1 MIRSISIEHFKS
13 VERVDFD
20 LTPVTVLVG
29 PNGCGKSNL
38 LDAIRFLKDAVSF
51 DVDRAVSDR
60 HGIDSIRQWS
70 RYKPYHVTI
79 SVTIDSANGNG
90 RFSLT
95 LSSVKGNY
103 KIVKEEGVW
112 QYTEREI
119 VGVEDADKK
128 GRVTVTEQMV
138 HRHVSYER
146 HPDGK
151 VSITDYRD
159 GKYDVAQTEV
169 EAKDSLF
176 LDEALSGTARTRRRY
191 GGLFSLRREISN
203 FEAYS
208 IYPNTL
214 RTPQTP
220 SNDTRL
226 SPTGSNLTSVF
237 RLMTR
242 SKGGTDARAEIVDS
256 LRSIMPQLET
266 ITIQSI
272 GGLMVPIFRVH
283 EDDNRTHTFNVSQIS
298 DGTLRVFGILTALY
312 QLNKPAVIGLEEPEQ
327 TINPGILALI
337 ADAIKE
343 VSATSQVIITTHSP
357 NFIDQFDPEQVRAIE
372 MKKGIT
378 RAGRVNRAQFEAV
391 KSRLFTLGELMTVEG
406 LSP

>member
-1 MIRSISIEHFKS
+1 MLRSISIEHFKS
-13 VERVDFD
+13 IERVDLD
-20 LTPVTVLVG
+20 LTPATVLVG

-38 LDAIRFLKDAVSF
+38 LDAIRFLKDAVSY

-79 SVTIDSANGNG
+79 SVTIESASGNG

-112 QYTEREI
+112 QYTEQEV
-119 VGVEDADKK
+119 VGVDEDKK
-128 GRVTVTEQMV
+128 GRVTVREQTV

-176 LDEALSGTARTRRRY
+176 LDEALTGTARIRRRY